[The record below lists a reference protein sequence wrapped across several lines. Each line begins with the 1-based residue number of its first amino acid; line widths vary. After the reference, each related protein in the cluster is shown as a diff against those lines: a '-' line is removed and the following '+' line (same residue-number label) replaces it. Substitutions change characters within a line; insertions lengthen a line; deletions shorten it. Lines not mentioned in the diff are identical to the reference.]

1 MSANRQFE
9 RVIAKMP
16 VLLKS
21 LQSSPA
27 FSRDGLPV
35 LPKRAI
41 YVFYENDDPLYVGRS
56 NRLRLRLQEHGRPSS
71 ERNTATFAFLLA
83 AEEVGKRGLIF
94 QSMQK
99 TAWKNVPEFREL
111 FRRAKDRVSKMKVRV
126 VEVTDP
132 VDQTVFEVY
141 AALALGTPYNDFETH

>member
-1 MSANRQFE
+1 MPASRQFE

-16 VLLKS
+16 VLLEG

-27 FSRDGLPV
+27 LSRDDLGQI
-35 LPKRAI
+35 PKRAI

-56 NRLRLRLQEHGRPSS
+56 NRLRLRLLEHGRPSA

-99 TAWKNVPEFREL
+99 TAWQNVPEFREL
-111 FRRAKDRVSKMKVRV
+111 FRQAKDRVSKMKVRV

-141 AALALGTPYNDFETH
+141 AALALRTPYNKFETH